1 MGGSAPAG
9 RNTLVGSQGASLRRW
24 LRSASHMSAVRGRNG
39 AELRR
44 PGQPAP
50 CGHPCLHR
58 KGPVCQLLAVR
69 EASARGPVRAIP
81 PAPAD
86 TSRSCRRDREPRR
99 SRALTAGAATPS
111 PCCRDTG
118 RTGCRGHSRRPA
130 YGRSGPVSPSYQD
143 STTGSAVAIKG
154 QNPIISSI
162 DGLRWLKDRSGWGA
176 DFYEVSTNH
185 FVMILPASATISHK
199 GLVRSLSRIA
209 SRSIVYSPDNQCDAR
224 KSARPW
230 NCNLPPIQPP
240 IVKSSAASTIIPY
253 DPPVVF
259 HRCSH

>member
-1 MGGSAPAG
+1 MAVVEPEATGAAPACRPQRSGGRRGPGFLVSARRRRRRRG
-9 RNTLVGSQGASLRRW
+9 RNPASAVAVVPGDPDRTAHPRGLWAARRQLAGTPWSAHKGASLRRW

-58 KGPVCQLLAVR
+58 RGPVCQLLAVR

-86 TSRSCRRDREPRR
+86 TSRSCRQDREPRR

-118 RTGCRGHSRRPA
+118 RTGC
-130 YGRSGPVSPSYQD
+130 
-143 STTGSAVAIKG
+143 
-154 QNPIISSI
+154 
-162 DGLRWLKDRSGWGA
+162 
-176 DFYEVSTNH
+176 
-185 FVMILPASATISHK
+185 
-199 GLVRSLSRIA
+199 
-209 SRSIVYSPDNQCDAR
+209 
-224 KSARPW
+224 
-230 NCNLPPIQPP
+230 
-240 IVKSSAASTIIPY
+240 
-253 DPPVVF
+253 
-259 HRCSH
+259 